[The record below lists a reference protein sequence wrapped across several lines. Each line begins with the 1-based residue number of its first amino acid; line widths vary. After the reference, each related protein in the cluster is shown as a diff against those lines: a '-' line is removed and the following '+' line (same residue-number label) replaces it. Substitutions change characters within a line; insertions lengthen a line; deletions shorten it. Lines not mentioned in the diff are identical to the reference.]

1 MIMFRT
7 AKNNSNH
14 PKLMEAGLFGEI
26 AVLGMDRDAKN
37 GRVHRV
43 ISKTEKTENPKVAEY
58 GLGMLFGKGK
68 FGAMEDAA
76 ENSKIAGMKEYARAR
91 LAGITVADVERAAKN
106 EELDVATAVVY
117 AKDRGAWMQ
126 GVDILAKRCGGHS
139 NFAGQCLQY
148 VCLCSTDLEK
158 AGYALAK
165 LPREYLGFVSE
176 NAALQAI
183 RERAASGQ
191 KS

>member
-1 MIMFRT
+1 MFRT
-7 AKNNSNH
+7 AKDHSNH
-14 PKLMEAGLFGEI
+14 PKLKDVGLFGEI
-26 AVLGMDRDAKN
+26 AVLGMDLDAKN
-37 GRVHRV
+37 GRVHKV

-68 FGAMEDAA
+68 FGVMEDAA
-76 ENSKIAGMKEYARAR
+76 ENSKIAGMKEHARAR

-106 EELDVATAVVY
+106 EELDVATAVLH
-117 AKDRGAWMQ
+117 AKDRGAWML
-126 GVDILAKRCGGHS
+126 GIDILAERCGKHS
-139 NFAGQCLQY
+139 NFAGQCLWY

-165 LPREYLGFVSE
+165 LPQEYLEFVSE

-183 RERAASGQ
+183 RERAASGRR
-191 KS
+191 S